1 MDIELYKAMSDTNP
15 PMPVVYQNAK
25 QALITCTKLD
35 ECKDWAD
42 KMSALSSYAKQAD
55 NPELEILAKKIRAH
69 AMKRCGELLREFDG
83 RGDHWKSKRDG
94 DDHFTLTQ
102 KTAGENAHMS
112 ERQIK
117 ESVQIANVPDDLF
130 EELVES
136 DKPPT
141 ITQLAELGKKNE
153 YVISVKNKSAFATAI
168 HFRGT
173 LEDLYNKYLEI
184 HEPQFYFDGMEDW
197 QKDRAKNVIPKIT
210 SWLNEFMELD

>member
-1 MDIELYKAMSDTNP
+1 MSDTNP

-69 AMKRCGELLREFDG
+69 AMKRCGELLKELDARG
-83 RGDHWKSKRDG
+83 GDHKSENFKKG
-94 DDHFTLTQ
+94 DASPFDLTRM
-102 KTAGENAHMS
+102 TAGKNAHMS
-112 ERQIK
+112 SDQVKDAVR
-117 ESVQIANVPDDLF
+117 IANIPDELF
-130 EELVES
+130 NELIES
-136 DKPPT
+136 DAPPT
-141 ITQLAELGKKNE
+141 VTQLAELGKKNE

-210 SWLNEFMELD
+210 SWLNEFMELA